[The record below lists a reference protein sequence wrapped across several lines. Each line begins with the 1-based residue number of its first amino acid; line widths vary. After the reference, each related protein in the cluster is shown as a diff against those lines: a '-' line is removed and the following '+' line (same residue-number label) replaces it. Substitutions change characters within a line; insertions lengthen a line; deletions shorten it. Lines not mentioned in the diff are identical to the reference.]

1 MAALESDR
9 LDHVT
14 INWDEATS
22 TLLAHALPVLRV
34 TESFPGGNVTV
45 IWRNEPTPEQQMKAN
60 RLIRGV
66 VPTHA
71 W

>member
-14 INWDEATS
+14 TNWDEATS
-22 TLLAHALPVLRV
+22 TLLAHALPILRV

-45 IWRNEPTPEQQMKAN
+45 IWRNEPTPEQQMQAN

-66 VPTHA
+66 VPIHA

>member
-1 MAALESDR
+1 MDSDR
-9 LDHVT
+9 LEHVT
-14 INWDEATS
+14 TNWDAATT

-34 TESFPGGNVTV
+34 EESFPSGAVRV
-45 IWRNEPTPEQQMKAN
+45 IWRNEPTPEQQMQAN
-60 RLIRGV
+60 RLIRGA

>member
-14 INWDEATS
+14 TNWDTATS

-34 TESFPGGNVTV
+34 TETFPSGNVTV

-60 RLIRGV
+60 RLIKGV
-66 VPTHA
+66 VPTHS

>member
-14 INWDEATS
+14 TNWNEATS

-34 TESFPGGNVTV
+34 TETFPGGQVTV
-45 IWRNEPTPEQQMKAN
+45 IWRSEPTPEQQMKAN
-60 RLIRGV
+60 RLIRNV
-66 VPTHA
+66 VPTHS